1 MATVNAG
8 LGQPIGEV
16 PALVRHD
23 AEKSFAGAGDHD
35 AREVNDEKAES
46 VLSSEHKQ
54 QGVQQVEAITTV
66 WSRELL
72 IVMFV
77 L

>member
-1 MATVNAG
+1 M
-8 LGQPIGEV
+8 
-16 PALVRHD
+16 
-23 AEKSFAGAGDHD
+23 AGAVGMAGIGNDPGEGEGDD
-35 AREVNDEKAES
+35 KADPLED
-46 VLSSEHKQ
+46 SEHKQ

-72 IVMFV
+72 IVMFI